1 MTEALDPSFDTRHL
15 GQRQLNTANRDVV
28 AFDNPAA
35 YSRSIRATAL
45 VFEDPLSQTL
55 YERLQRLAPSNANI
69 LIVGETGT
77 GKELIARNLHDRSQR
92 SKHGFIP
99 VNCGA
104 LPENLV
110 ESELFGHRKGAFTG

>member
-15 GQRQLNTANRDVV
+15 TSRRLDRTARDVV

-45 VFEDPLSQTL
+45 VFEDPASRTMYQ
-55 YERLQRLAPSNANI
+55 RLERLAPSNANI

-77 GKELIARNLHDRSQR
+77 GKELIARQLHQLSLRAA
-92 SKHGFIP
+92 GPFVP
-99 VNCGA
+99 VNCAA
-104 LPENLV
+104 LPEQLV
-110 ESELFGHRKGAFTG
+110 ESELFGHEKGAF